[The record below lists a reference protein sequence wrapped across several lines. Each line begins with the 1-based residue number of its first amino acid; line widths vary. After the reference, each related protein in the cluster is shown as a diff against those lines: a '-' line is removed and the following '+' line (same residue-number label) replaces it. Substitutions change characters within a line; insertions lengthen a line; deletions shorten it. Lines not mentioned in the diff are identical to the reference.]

1 MDNLLKSF
9 ESFTSVELK
18 EEQLC
23 LVNGGI
29 GNSASIGVSVGDT
42 CNGDKC
48 CQETAGGDTTTDDVC
63 TGDKC
68 DADDGP
74 DYCV

>member
-1 MDNLLKSF
+1 MDQLLNLF
-9 ESFTSVELK
+9 QDFTENELNN
-18 EEQLC
+18 EQAC
-23 LVNGGI
+23 LVLGGAAP
-29 GNSASIGVSVGDT
+29 GT
-42 CNGDKC
+42 CDGSNC

-74 DYCV
+74 DHCV